1 MMTILATLLGVCM
14 SIAYFPQA
22 YKIYKNRSS
31 KDISLLSY
39 GIFALGTVVWLIYGF
54 LLQDLPIMIS
64 FGIGVL
70 GSWTVLTLAIIYRK
84 M

>member
-1 MMTILATLLGVCM
+1 MAIIVTILGVLM
-14 SIAYFPQA
+14 SLAYFPQA
-22 YKIYKNRSS
+22 YRIYKQRSS
-31 KDISLLSY
+31 KDISLISY
-39 GIFALGTVVWLIYGF
+39 GIFSVGTLAWFIYGV
-54 LLQDLPIMIS
+54 LLNDLPIILS

>member
-1 MMTILATLLGVCM
+1 MMSILATILGVCM
-14 SIAYFPQA
+14 SLAYFPQA

-31 KDISLLSY
+31 KDISVFSY
-39 GIFALGTVVWLIYGF
+39 SIFALGTLVWTIYGIV
-54 LLQDLPIMIS
+54 LQDIPIIIS

-84 M
+84 I

>member
-1 MMTILATLLGVCM
+1 MMSLIATILGVCM
-14 SIAYFPQA
+14 SVAYFPQA

-31 KDISLLSY
+31 KDISIFSY
-39 GIFALGTVVWLIYGF
+39 SVFALGTLVWLIYGI
-54 LLQDLPIMIS
+54 LLQDLPIVIS